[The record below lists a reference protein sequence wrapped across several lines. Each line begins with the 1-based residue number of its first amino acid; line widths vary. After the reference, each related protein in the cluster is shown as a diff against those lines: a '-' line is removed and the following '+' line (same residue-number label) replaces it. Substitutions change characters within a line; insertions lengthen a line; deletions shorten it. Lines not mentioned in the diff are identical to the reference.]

1 MGRLLFKLAVEQGV
15 SANVLASVSDID
27 LDTMEK
33 VRSRC
38 VREIKQINGE
48 IKFEDALKYQKGLD

>member
-1 MGRLLFKLAVEQGV
+1 MLFKLAVEQGV

>member
-1 MGRLLFKLAVEQGV
+1 MLFKLTVEQGV

-38 VREIKQINGE
+38 VREVKQINGE